1 MNTKN
6 GDFMQIL
13 VRSILV
19 FVMLFIVTKFLGKK
33 QLQHLTMYDY
43 VIGITIGSIAAD
55 GIISVDLP
63 VTNALLALV
72 IFGAIG
78 YGISY
83 LTYKDHDVL
92 ESVDGQPIIL
102 FQDGKFIKSNLA
114 KTKFSVAKVLEYC
127 RLKGCFDLAQLDCA
141 ILEPSGGLSVLLK
154 TNYQSSTTGEFKN
167 TNLKK
172 SFKQTLCYD
181 LIIDGKIDI
190 SELKRAKKTK
200 TWVKEILKQNNK
212 KCENVL
218 LLSVNGY
225 DEVTIY

>member
-63 VTNALLALV
+63 VTNALLALI

-83 LTYKDHDVL
+83 
-92 ESVDGQPIIL
+92 
-102 FQDGKFIKSNLA
+102 
-114 KTKFSVAKVLEYC
+114 
-127 RLKGCFDLAQLDCA
+127 
-141 ILEPSGGLSVLLK
+141 
-154 TNYQSSTTGEFKN
+154 
-167 TNLKK
+167 
-172 SFKQTLCYD
+172 
-181 LIIDGKIDI
+181 
-190 SELKRAKKTK
+190 
-200 TWVKEILKQNNK
+200 
-212 KCENVL
+212 
-218 LLSVNGY
+218 
-225 DEVTIY
+225 